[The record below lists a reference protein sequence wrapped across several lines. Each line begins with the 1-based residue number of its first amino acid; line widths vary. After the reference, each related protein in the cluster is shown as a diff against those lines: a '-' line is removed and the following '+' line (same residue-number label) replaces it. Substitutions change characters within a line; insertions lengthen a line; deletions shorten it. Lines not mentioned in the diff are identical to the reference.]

1 MSPDQKE
8 ALELRESGLSR
19 AQIAQRMGRSERSVK
34 SLLEKARAWQRASE
48 GQRQAIQSTGLDITS
63 AKHGW
68 RKVKNDDGSSDSV
81 FWKSDASTDGSGES
95 LIDRVADAFRDI
107 PAYETKPS
115 EFTFNGLL
123 TVYPLY
129 DIHAGMMAWGKETG
143 GQDYDLDLFKSDLIR
158 SIETVSRRSPDS
170 TNALVI
176 FGGDTIHVDDY
187 SNETPASRHKQ
198 DADGRFEKLTDVA
211 IEAITHAVEALLERH
226 AKVSVV
232 VLRGNHDESSH
243 IILKAA
249 LKQRYRNTDR
259 VEFVPCYRDVF
270 WLKHGKTL
278 IFAHH
283 GDKMPP
289 QRLAM
294 IVADQ
299 CPHWSETRYR
309 VALTGHL
316 HSLKVQ
322 DFPGVTHYT
331 LRAFAPADAYGSSFG
346 GVRGIT
352 AMTFS
357 EETGLTVSAHDPI
370 ERG

>member
-34 SLLEKARAWQRASE
+34 SLLEKARR
-48 GQRQAIQSTGLDITS
+48 
-63 AKHGW
+63 W
-68 RKVKNDDGSSDSV
+68 RDADPAAVDAATAAGSNSLPHS
-81 FWKSDASTDGSGES
+81 FWKKTDDYSVYYKVPQGDSQAD
-95 LIDRVADAFRDI
+95 LIDLVADAFKDI
-107 PAYETKPS
+107 PAYEAVPS
-115 EFTFNGLL
+115 EFTYNGLL

-158 SIETVSRRSPDS
+158 AVETVSLRSPDS

-211 IEAITHAVEALLERH
+211 VEAITHTVEALLDRH

-270 WLKHGKTL
+270 WHKHGKTL

-289 QRLAM
+289 QRLSM

-331 LRAFAPADAYGSSFG
+331 LRAFAPADAYGSSYG